1 MTFQFS
7 NGWFSKI
14 FKVVFVVVVKVV
26 FIVTL
31 FYPLES
37 SSELSWILILP
48 EYGFILAH
56 MTNHSIALHGLR
68 ILLSCIYLS
77 PIMIATYLEVMIW
90 TSIYTIW
97 VCFHI
102 IDINPKT
109 LSFFWWVL
117 PHLHYYSLRLILLSH
132 GEHKLIM
139 GLDRSC
145 KYGTGSWKKKKDG
158 DLRLSK
164 RLGFELQYHPLNI
177 GAFFICTC
185 ILLHEILIP
194 HLMTSLGTKHSF
206 LILGRQSSLS
216 GVFKRL

>member
-1 MTFQFS
+1 
-7 NGWFSKI
+7 
-14 FKVVFVVVVKVV
+14 
-26 FIVTL
+26 
-31 FYPLES
+31 
-37 SSELSWILILP
+37 
-48 EYGFILAH
+48 

-97 VCFHI
+97 VCFHT
-102 IDINPKT
+102 IDINPKM

-139 GLDRSC
+139 GLDPSC
-145 KYGTGSWKKKKDG
+145 KYG
-158 DLRLSK
+158 K
-164 RLGFELQYHPLNI
+164 RLGFELQYHPLNK

>member
-1 MTFQFS
+1 MGLFNVNMTKNMTFQFS

-97 VCFHI
+97 VCFHT
-102 IDINPKT
+102 IDINPKM
-109 LSFFWWVL
+109 LSFFGGFCRICIIIHWDLFCSV
-117 PHLHYYSLRLILLSH
+117 
-132 GEHKLIM
+132 M
-139 GLDRSC
+139 GNI
-145 KYGTGSWKKKKDG
+145 SW
-158 DLRLSK
+158 
-164 RLGFELQYHPLNI
+164 
-177 GAFFICTC
+177 
-185 ILLHEILIP
+185 
-194 HLMTSLGTKHSF
+194 
-206 LILGRQSSLS
+206 
-216 GVFKRL
+216 